1 MFRQYII
8 DKKFL
13 ETITENQ
20 NSPYSTQAS
29 YNTSRYNNKYK
40 SINQHLSNLDL
51 DKSFEFELQFVD
63 KHEHRYHIYYC
74 MPKKS
79 WPI

>member
-40 SINQHLSNLDL
+40 SRNQHLSNFDL
-51 DKSFEFELQFVD
+51 DKSFEFELQLVD

-79 WPI
+79 